1 MIRRIVLAAF
11 CGMFLFNL
19 NAVAATWGECKAYD
33 EYLENRESRK
43 CALCNASTDGYY
55 ACVYGRVQV
64 RGWGGF
70 QGENYCFRCDKG
82 TIDATWEKSGP
93 ITNCAHD
100 PLRGKPHTR
109 VKAHDPNR
117 NKNYL
122 IGNAHWVGSFGAQK
136 LCYVYDCETDYKN
149 VNGECVPKNGDSG
162 GSSSV
167 GGGSGGGGGRVGGGS
182 SGGGGRVG
190 GGSSG
195 GGGHVGGGFGG
206 ITVDTGAMDKCTSTG
221 GKWIKKSKTC
231 ECDKTNHLV
240 YNGAIKG
247 CACDIGYMRDI
258 QTNRCVA
265 TSQTQCEH
273 VGPSVANWID
283 GKCVC
288 VDTDKIW
295 SSNGCIVNP
304 DKIMCDRISGA
315 KWTGT
320 ECKCTIAGYVVNK
333 ARTQCVKSDE
343 LIKTEGQAASRA
355 TITSVYKKLN
365 AMSDDF
371 KVSVWKN
378 ADGNFNTA
386 RLASDSIAAVVLG
399 TTGAL
404 VTSNIVKKNQVSG
417 GFEDINCQV
426 GGQTVA
432 GWGDQFSVGIQ

>member
-19 NAVAATWGECKAYD
+19 NAVAAEWGKCKPYD
-33 EYLENRESRK
+33 EYLEARGVGK
-43 CALCNASTDGYY
+43 CALCNAETDGYY

-64 RGWGGF
+64 RGWGGV
-70 QGENYCFRCDKG
+70 QTENYCFRCDKG
-82 TIDATWEKSGP
+82 TVDAKWEKSGP
-93 ITNCAHD
+93 ITECAHD
-100 PLRGKPHTR
+100 PLIMDKHAMIGL
-109 VKAHDPNR
+109 HDPNYNNR
-117 NKNYL
+117 YYY
-122 IGNAHWVGSFGAQK
+122 IRDGNTTSFGRYK
-136 LCYVYDCETDYKN
+136 LCYVHFCQGGYKN
-149 VNGECVPKNGDSG
+149 VEGECVPESASVASTSAKKTTKSTPAATKKTTTSTPKVVYKTKTVVQPVASSNSSTSGKQKDCEDSG
-162 GSSSV
+162 GTWSKK
-167 GGGSGGGGGRVGGGS
+167 
-182 SGGGGRVG
+182 
-190 GGSSG
+190 
-195 GGGHVGGGFGG
+195 
-206 ITVDTGAMDKCTSTG
+206 KCSCASE
-221 GKWIKKSKTC
+221 KY
-231 ECDKTNHLV
+231 LV
-240 YNGAIKG
+240 YNDAIKG
-247 CACDIGYMRDI
+247 CACDIGYVRDI

-295 SSNGCIVNP
+295 SSNGCILNP
-304 DKIMCDRISGA
+304 DKIMCDRISDA